1 MSEYGHVDVVFSPQT
16 GGYSYVCE
24 LSEMGRTFSAVV
36 TSSTVTC
43 NVSAV
48 SISQAERES
57 PVRLVWRNGP
67 MNFTIESSTVTDQR
81 GLFRGSP
88 TDFVGFM
95 YILYCSQLHM
105 SAPSICVVGVRLHIF
120 TLLGASHSY
129 SN

>member
-1 MSEYGHVDVVFSPQT
+1 MSECGHVDVVFSPQT

-36 TSSTVTC
+36 TSSTATC

-81 GLFRGSP
+81 GLYA
-88 TDFVGFM
+88 
-95 YILYCSQLHM
+95 YIHWLVQEVAYIVPPHFHPSNYLTTILKIEVALYSSSSTVETM
-105 SAPSICVVGVRLHIF
+105 VA
-120 TLLGASHSY
+120 
-129 SN
+129 

>member
-1 MSEYGHVDVVFSPQT
+1 M
-16 GGYSYVCE
+16 CE

-67 MNFTIESSTVTDQR
+67 MNFTIESSTGADQR
-81 GLFRGSP
+81 GLPWS
-88 TDFVGFM
+88 VQYVHSVLLM
-95 YILYCSQLHM
+95 IHLYGCIGTKFQNGGGGGGGH
-105 SAPSICVVGVRLHIF
+105 F
-120 TLLGASHSY
+120 
-129 SN
+129 N

>member
-1 MSEYGHVDVVFSPQT
+1 MSECGHVDVVFSPQT

-57 PVRLVWRNGP
+57 AVRLVWRNGP

-81 GLFRGSP
+81 GWFRGSP

-95 YILYCSQLHM
+95 YILYCSQLHTYVCPI
-105 SAPSICVVGVRLHIF
+105 SLCSRCATTHLYTVRCQP
-120 TLLGASHSY
+120 LLQ
-129 SN
+129 

>member
-1 MSEYGHVDVVFSPQT
+1 MSECGHVDVMFSPQT

-48 SISQAERES
+48 SISPAERES

-81 GLFRGSP
+81 GLF
-88 TDFVGFM
+88 
-95 YILYCSQLHM
+95 C
-105 SAPSICVVGVRLHIF
+105 
-120 TLLGASHSY
+120 
-129 SN
+129 

>member
-1 MSEYGHVDVVFSPQT
+1 MSECGHVDVVFSPQT

-36 TSSTVTC
+36 TSSTATC

-67 MNFTIESSTVTDQR
+67 MNFTIESSTGTDQR
-81 GLFRGSP
+81 GLFCGSP
-88 TDFVGFM
+88 TDFIGFM
-95 YILYCSQLHM
+95 H
-105 SAPSICVVGVRLHIF
+105 
-120 TLLGASHSY
+120 LL
-129 SN
+129 